1 MSEVLVA
8 SRWPTLV
15 VISIPKRSQGE
26 EEIIILKRHPP
37 CALLLCCLVFFY
49 VLVLLLQPAWAMD
62 VTLAWDANT
71 ETDLAGYKIYYG
83 KTTGGPY
90 DDSASTDGASPIVV
104 PLGSLLDPANP
115 EFTVRDLPSE
125 TYYFVATAYDT
136 EGYESLFS
144 NEATKRA
151 IIFRPTPAPILLL
164 LLED

>member
-1 MSEVLVA
+1 MAAANS
-8 SRWPTLV
+8 
-15 VISIPKRSQGE
+15 PKKRQGE
-26 EEIIILKRHPP
+26 KELFGFRRRSP
-37 CALLLCCLVFFY
+37 CALAICCLIVSCA
-49 VLVLLLQPAWAMD
+49 LVILQQPVWAMD

-136 EGYESLFS
+136 EGSESLFS